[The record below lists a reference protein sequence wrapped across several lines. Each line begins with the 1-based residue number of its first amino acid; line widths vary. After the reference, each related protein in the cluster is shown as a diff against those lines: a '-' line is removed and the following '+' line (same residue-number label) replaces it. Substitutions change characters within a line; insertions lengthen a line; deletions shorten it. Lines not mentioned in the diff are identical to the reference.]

1 MSIRDGPSEEDG
13 LLFNITDIS
22 TGTRGL
28 SYYISAPRQQRKRQK
43 RQHWQYNSES
53 AWIGSKHC
61 CYFSLSDLCP
71 LISATHLSWGSTGDA
86 WNIITEKRGCLF
98 TICIQSRPLDTVP
111 CSFFSPPKP
120 QRDTCW
126 RFHFWTLSRRKPVPP
141 YQISLTITD
150 SLRQSCC
157 LTYPIPEE
165 NPAPASRETSAS
177 RRQLMMSTGP
187 CSYQIPPALSIIPC
201 EITAIGYYCTNYDH
215 VSRCHKA

>member
-1 MSIRDGPSEEDG
+1 MC
-13 LLFNITDIS
+13 
-22 TGTRGL
+22 
-28 SYYISAPRQQRKRQK
+28 
-43 RQHWQYNSES
+43 
-53 AWIGSKHC
+53 SKHC

-71 LISATHLSWGSTGDA
+71 LISATHLSWGNTGDNA
-86 WNIITEKRGCLF
+86 WNIITEKRRRLF
-98 TICIQSRPLDTVP
+98 TICIQSHPLTQFHVP
-111 CSFFSPPKP
+111 FFFP
-120 QRDTCW
+120 QNHKRDTCR
-126 RFHFWTLSRRKPVPP
+126 RFHFWTLSLHKPVPP

-157 LTYPIPEE
+157 LTYSIPEE
-165 NPAPASRETSAS
+165 NSAPASRETSAS